1 MLCYSCSK
9 PKNELQPKKSAIMV
23 GVQLLMCQSC
33 IDAKF
38 EPRWVIILAGRQ
50 NGPETVREYV
60 IKHLYVGKPIMAEEL
75 IA

>member
-1 MLCYSCSK
+1 
-9 PKNELQPKKSAIMV
+9 MV

>member
-9 PKNELQPKKSAIMV
+9 PKNELQTKKSAIMG

-33 IDAKF
+33 IDAKY
-38 EPRWVIILAGRQ
+38 EPRWVIILTGRQ
-50 NGPETVREYV
+50 NGPETVREYI
-60 IKHLYVGKPIMAEEL
+60 IKHLYIGKTITAEEL